1 MPGLKAWNV
10 VATDSTP
17 TTVSSH
23 EPAPAPIID
32 DWQPQMY
39 SGTGSIAQ
47 VLGVPPPVPI
57 MAIPKAVVP
66 PGPAHTSNILSGSG
80 FADRQ
85 GAQFVVIEMA

>member
-47 VLGVPPPVPI
+47 VLGVYVPPPVTAAI
-57 MAIPKAVVP
+57 MAILP

-85 GAQFVVIEMA
+85 GTQFVVNE